1 MHKSA
6 TKCNETIGK
15 WYKNKHGVSKIID
28 TFETYHCASQML
40 KEAKEDLRRVGSRI
54 SWRSR
59 ACLLVVARKAKTN
72 VSNANVLDIEQRG
85 VL

>member
-1 MHKSA
+1 
-6 TKCNETIGK
+6 
-15 WYKNKHGVSKIID
+15 
-28 TFETYHCASQML
+28 ML

-59 ACLLVVARKAKTN
+59 ACLLVVARKAKTD

-85 VL
+85 VV

>member
-1 MHKSA
+1 
-6 TKCNETIGK
+6 
-15 WYKNKHGVSKIID
+15 
-28 TFETYHCASQML
+28 ML
-40 KEAKEDLRRVGSRI
+40 KEAKEDLRKLGLRI

-59 ACLLVVARKAKTN
+59 ACLLVVARKVKTD

>member
-1 MHKSA
+1 ML
-6 TKCNETIGK
+6 
-15 WYKNKHGVSKIID
+15 VSSLLAQ
-28 TFETYHCASQML
+28 TSHSGLWFNYLSSCASQIL

-59 ACLLVVARKAKTN
+59 ACLLVVARKAKTD
-72 VSNANVLDIEQRG
+72 VSNANVLDIKQRG